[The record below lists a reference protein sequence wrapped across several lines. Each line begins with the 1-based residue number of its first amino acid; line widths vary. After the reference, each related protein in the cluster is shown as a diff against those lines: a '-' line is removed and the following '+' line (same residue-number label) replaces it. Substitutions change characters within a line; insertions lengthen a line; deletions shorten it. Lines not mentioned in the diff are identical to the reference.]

1 MSSISAVCSRCG
13 AQHSAEVPQSVNA
26 ATSPELKEQV
36 RSGALFTWTCP
47 HCGTANLLTFPVL
60 YHDPAE
66 HLMLVLTQAP
76 LGAEGVPEGYIGRQV
91 RSVGELIEK
100 IKIFDAGLDD
110 LVIELCK
117 YVTCQELKKEVPLKF
132 LRTDGADAE
141 MTFAY
146 PEGGEMQLVAV
157 GFNTYEDCAGILA
170 RNPQVCASAAGL
182 ATIDRDWLRRY
193 FQ

>member
-1 MSSISAVCSRCG
+1 MNIKTACTKCG
-13 AQHSAEVPQSVNA
+13 AEYSAEVPQSVNA

-47 HCGTANLLTFPVL
+47 HCGTANLLTFPFL

-91 RSVGELIEK
+91 RSAGELIEK

-170 RNPQVCASAAGL
+170 RNPQVRASARGL
-182 ATIDRDWLRRY
+182 ASIDQDWLRRY

>member
-1 MSSISAVCSRCG
+1 MNIKTACTKCG
-13 AQHSAEVPQSVNA
+13 AEYSAEVPQSVNA
-26 ATSPELKEQV
+26 ASSPELKEQV

-47 HCGTANLLTFPVL
+47 HCGTANLLKFPFL

-66 HLMLVLTQAP
+66 HLMLVLTDAP
-76 LGAEGVPEGYIGRQV
+76 VNAEGVPEGYTGRQV

-170 RNPQVCASAAGL
+170 RNPQVRASAAGL
-182 ATIDRDWLRRY
+182 VCIDRDWLRRY
-193 FQ
+193 FE

>member
-1 MSSISAVCSRCG
+1 MNIKTACTKCG
-13 AQHSAEVPQSVNA
+13 AEYSAEVPQSVNA

-47 HCGTANLLTFPVL
+47 HCGTANLLTVPFL

-170 RNPQVCASAAGL
+170 RNPQVRASAAGL
-182 ATIDRDWLRRY
+182 ASIDRDWLRRY
-193 FQ
+193 FE

>member
-1 MSSISAVCSRCG
+1 MNIKTACTKCG
-13 AQHSAEVPQSVNA
+13 AEYGAEVPQSVNA
-26 ATSPELKEQV
+26 ASSPELKEQV

-47 HCGTANLLTFPVL
+47 HCGTANLLKFPFL
-60 YHDPAE
+60 YHDPTE
-66 HLMLVLTQAP
+66 HLMLVLTDAP
-76 LGAEGVPEGYIGRQV
+76 VNAEGVPEGYTGRQV

-170 RNPQVCASAAGL
+170 RNPQVRASAVGL
-182 ATIDRDWLRRY
+182 VCIDRDWLRWY

>member
-1 MSSISAVCSRCG
+1 MNIKTACTKCG
-13 AQHSAEVPQSVNA
+13 AEYSAEVPQSVNA

-47 HCGTANLLTFPVL
+47 HCGTANLLTFPFL

-91 RSVGELIEK
+91 RSAGELIEK
-100 IKIFDAGLDD
+100 ITIFDAGLDD

-170 RNPQVCASAAGL
+170 RNPQVRASARGL
-182 ATIDRDWLRRY
+182 ASIDQDWLRRY

>member
-1 MSSISAVCSRCG
+1 MNIKTACTKCG
-13 AQHSAEVPQSVNA
+13 AEYSAEVPQSVNA
-26 ATSPELKEQV
+26 AMSPELKEQV

-47 HCGTANLLTFPVL
+47 HCGTANLLTFPFL

-170 RNPQVCASAAGL
+170 RNPQVRASAAGL
-182 ATIDRDWLRRY
+182 ASIDRDWLRR
-193 FQ
+193 FFE

>member
-1 MSSISAVCSRCG
+1 MNIKTACTKCG
-13 AQHSAEVPQSVNA
+13 AEYSAEVPQSVNA

-91 RSVGELIEK
+91 RSAGELIEK

-170 RNPQVCASAAGL
+170 RNPQVRASARGL
-182 ATIDRDWLRRY
+182 ASIDQDWLRRY

>member
-1 MSSISAVCSRCG
+1 MNIKTACTKCG
-13 AQHSAEVPQSVNA
+13 AEYSAEVPQSVNA

-47 HCGTANLLTFPVL
+47 HCGTANLLTVPFL

-66 HLMLVLTQAP
+66 HLMLVLSQAP

-170 RNPQVCASAAGL
+170 RNPQVRASAAGL
-182 ATIDRDWLRRY
+182 ATIDRDWLRR
-193 FQ
+193 FFE

>member
-1 MSSISAVCSRCG
+1 MNIKTACTKCG
-13 AQHSAEVPQSVNA
+13 AEYSAEVPQSVNA

-47 HCGTANLLTFPVL
+47 HCGTANLLTFPFL

-146 PEGGEMQLVAV
+146 PEGGEMQLIAV

-170 RNPQVCASAAGL
+170 RNPQVRASAAGL
-182 ATIDRDWLRRY
+182 ASIDRDWLRRY
-193 FQ
+193 FE

>member
-1 MSSISAVCSRCG
+1 MNIKTACTKCG
-13 AQHSAEVPQSVNA
+13 AEYRADVPQSVNA

-47 HCGTANLLTFPVL
+47 HCGTANLLTFPFL

-132 LRTDGADAE
+132 LHTDGADAE

-170 RNPQVCASAAGL
+170 RNPQVRASARGL
-182 ATIDRDWLRRY
+182 ASIDQDWLRRY